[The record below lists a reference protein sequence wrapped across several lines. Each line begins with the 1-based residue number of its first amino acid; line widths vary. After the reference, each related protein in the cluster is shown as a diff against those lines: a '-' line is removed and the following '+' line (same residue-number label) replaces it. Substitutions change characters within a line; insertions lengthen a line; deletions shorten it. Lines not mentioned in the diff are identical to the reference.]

1 MKNPRILTQQL
12 FDVLGKIVPTI
23 VEPIIREGMNDGSI
37 NTNNP
42 KELAESFIILMN
54 VWMNPSVFFVS
65 KEEFRQKFEFLK
77 ELLVGLGMPILD
89 EEFIEVM
96 EQYRSIIEDSKK

>member
-1 MKNPRILTQQL
+1 
-12 FDVLGKIVPTI
+12 
-23 VEPIIREGMNDGSI
+23 
-37 NTNNP
+37 
-42 KELAESFIILMN
+42 MN
-54 VWMNPSVFFVS
+54 VWMNPSVFFVG